1 MGRQNVIKHCLRL
14 NLQNEQHQRIQ
25 RVLESLNKD
34 IHKSENQFMVKAI
47 DFYIQSFGDDME
59 KKAQTK
65 KPEYLTADSLE
76 DIRKEL
82 ENSMKEELIR
92 LLGGA
97 IMGNTAVRETKDREK
112 PMQEGET
119 AEGSLYATEAA
130 NRWG

>member
-65 KPEYLTADSLE
+65 KAEYLTADSLE

-97 IMGNTAVRETKDREK
+97 IMGNTAVRETKGREK
-112 PMQEGET
+112 PMQEEET

>member
-97 IMGNTAVRETKDREK
+97 IMGNTAVRETKGREK
-112 PMQEGET
+112 PMQEEET
-119 AEGSLYATEAA
+119 VEGSLYATEAA